1 LLRLQTAIRG
11 KKRRKV
17 SVMDQQGDLQISIER
32 LGPEPEPV
40 DEVLRAA
47 VEHPSSQEYLSETRN
62 RLLWFELLQP
72 TVEDKADGPVLP
84 DRYRAT
90 TYDYTNNRVV
100 LTTGRLDDT
109 RESIEVSEAG
119 YQPLPNKEEFDE
131 AVEIIGED
139 YDLGPAVRAQ
149 QFLPYRPMPP
159 LVDLEL
165 PDGRVER
172 TVAVGLLPQSDELR
186 HEIVGVNM
194 IHRTVSRFENRAPER
209 ALAADTTCGLPPA
222 DQSTTFQ
229 PTAGQFQVTITRGG
243 TTLWSFL
250 VVRPAASSGTNGSG
264 VELQNV
270 MYRGKLVLFQAHA
283 PILNVQYD
291 DPPPGLRPC
300 GPFRDW
306 QFEEGMI
313 QADGTD
319 VAPGIRRSTAPAQT
333 ILESG
338 TDTGNFLG
346 VAIYRDGQEVVVVSE
361 MEAGWYRYISRWRFH
376 DDGTIRPRFGFSA
389 VDSSCVC
396 EIHHHHVYWRF
407 DFDIGTAQDNVVR
420 EFNSPPIVG
429 SSNWHAFQFEA
440 KRRRNPRRSRRW
452 QVRNSQTGDAYDLI
466 PGANDGV
473 ADDFGRGDVW
483 ILRYN
488 NNEIDD
494 GVIAIG
500 PPYEAD
506 IDRFVN
512 GEEVRNQDVVVWYGA
527 HFSHDVHEDVGHVV
541 GPVLRPVAG

>member
-1 LLRLQTAIRG
+1 MLHMATRCKEG
-11 KKRRKV
+11 
-17 SVMDQQGDLQISIER
+17 SVMDEQNDVQIDIER
-32 LGPEPEPV
+32 LGPEPETIE
-40 DEVLRAA
+40 EVSRAA
-47 VEHPSSQEYLSETRN
+47 FEHPSLQEHLGETRN
-62 RLLWFELLQP
+62 RMLGLELLES
-72 TVEDKADGPVLP
+72 TIVGKADGPVVP
-84 DRYRAT
+84 ERYRAT

-100 LTTGRLDDT
+100 LTTGRLDDP
-109 RESIEVSEAG
+109 RGSIEVSEAG
-119 YQPLPNKEEFDE
+119 YQPLPNREEFDE
-131 AVEIIGED
+131 AVEILGEHH
-139 YDLGPAVRAQ
+139 DLGPALRTQRLV
-149 QFLPYRPMPP
+149 PYRPMPP
-159 LVDLEL
+159 LVDSKR

-172 TVAVGLLPQSDELR
+172 TIAVGLLPQSSELR

-194 IHRTVSRFENRAPER
+194 IHRTVSRFEERAPENT
-209 ALAADTTCGLPPA
+209 LAAAAACGLPNA
-222 DQSTTFQ
+222 GQSTASRN
-229 PTAGQFQVTITRGG
+229 TAGQYQVTINRGG

-250 VVRPAASSGTNGSG
+250 VIRPAASSGTNGSG
-264 VELQNV
+264 VELRNV
-270 MYRGKLVLFQAHA
+270 MYRGKLVLYQAHA

-291 DPPPGLRPC
+291 GNAC
-300 GPFRDW
+300 GPYRDW

-319 VAPGIRRSTAPAQT
+319 VAPGIRRCPTPAQT
-333 ILESG
+333 ILEAG
-338 TDTGNFLG
+338 TDVGNFLG

-389 VDSSCVC
+389 VESSCVC

-407 DFDIGTAQDNVVR
+407 DFDIGTAQNNVVR

-440 KRRRNPRRSRRW
+440 RRRRNPQRSRRW
-452 QVRNSQTGDAYDLI
+452 QIRNSQTGDAYDLI

-488 NNEIDD
+488 ENEIDD
-494 GVIAIG
+494 GVVAIG

-527 HFSHDVHEDVGHVV
+527 HFTHDVHEDVGHVV
-541 GPVLRPVAG
+541 GPVLRPVEG